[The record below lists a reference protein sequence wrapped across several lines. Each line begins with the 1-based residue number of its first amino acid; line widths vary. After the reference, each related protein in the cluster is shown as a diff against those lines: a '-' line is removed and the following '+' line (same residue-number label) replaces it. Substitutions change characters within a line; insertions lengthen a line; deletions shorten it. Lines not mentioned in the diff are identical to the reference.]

1 MSAQTL
7 AALREAARDFMIVS
21 SFAFWAVMIG
31 FVPVVASRTLMA

>member
-31 FVPVVASRTLMA
+31 FVPLAAVHALMG

>member
-1 MSAQTL
+1 MSAESM

-31 FVPVVASRTLMA
+31 FAPVAVVHALMA